1 MLNSTLEIVAVCD
14 ACERSQVSKIFFV
27 SCYVHSTFF
36 SKTLAE
42 QIFIVEYLQ
51 ALTKQLHQA
60 ESIENRFTYP
70 LFLTQR
76 SFS

>member
-1 MLNSTLEIVAVCD
+1 MLNSNLEIVAVLD
-14 ACERSQVSKIFFV
+14 ACERNQVRKTFFV
-27 SCYVHSTFF
+27 SGYVHSTFF

-42 QIFIVEYLQ
+42 RIFIVEYLQ

-60 ESIENRFTYP
+60 ELIENRFTYP